1 MKHHHFTF
9 KHLAACLLMAAAGAA
24 VCWAVMSTRPREVKL
39 MTPKEGELVVI
50 NGCVISAFDYLAAV
64 EASHKLEPNFWARVM
79 LVRYANY
86 SSGHAYCVW
95 ESDGHI
101 YGYDRNSGGFPIPG
115 QSKDAVSIA
124 QSLSTGIS
132 QVVHKD
138 LVVKSAEFLEPESTK
153 VYTF

>member
-1 MKHHHFTF
+1 MKHPITA
-9 KHLAACLLMAAAGAA
+9 KHLFAYLLMAVAGAA
-24 VCWAVMSTRPREVKL
+24 VCWAILTTRPQEVKL
-39 MTPKEGELVVI
+39 VTPKKGELVVI

-64 EASHKLEPNFWARVM
+64 EARHKLEPNFWARVM

-95 ESDGHI
+95 ESDGRI
-101 YGYDRNSGGFPIPG
+101 YGYDRSSGGFPIPG

-138 LVVKSAEFLEPESTK
+138 LIVKSAEFLEPDTTK